1 MPAHSR
7 AWEKSIHPL
16 LKRFA
21 LGHSSRGLEH
31 STTLARYTVRRS
43 MRRRPRRAHT
53 SAPRTGADRLR
64 HCLLAA
70 DGESCS
76 RMMSA
81 SATRPR
87 PFEFDRDTFAY
98 ANELVWDYVDGGDP
112 QKLVPQ
118 RSQTPRTYTHRCFVM
133 VRSARQFFHH
143 ARFDASLP
151 PLDDPGYGRLVRA
164 VVARNPRRGCAEAER
179 IVVPGYD
186 SLRSFSQARAAVLMA
201 HCGGMWQSYVLR
213 SHWRM
218 ILPVSRRHQEK
229 MAAQLAQ
236 SLAARG
242 AVIVHLFRFP
252 QLTINHGILLYD
264 QIATGTGLKFTAYDP
279 NCPTQPTE
287 LTYRTADRTFYFPRN
302 HYWAGGQL
310 SVMETYCGWF
320 Y

>member
-1 MPAHSR
+1 M
-7 AWEKSIHPL
+7 
-16 LKRFA
+16 
-21 LGHSSRGLEH
+21 
-31 STTLARYTVRRS
+31 TLARFTARRS
-43 MRRRPRRAHT
+43 ICKRALRAHA
-53 SAPRTGADRLR
+53 SAPETGADRLR

-70 DGESCS
+70 VGESCS

-81 SATRPR
+81 SATRPHR
-87 PFEFDRDTFAY
+87 FEFDRDTFAY
-98 ANELVWDYVDGGDP
+98 ANELVWDYVSGGDP

-118 RSQTPRTYTHRCFVM
+118 CSQAPRTYTHRCFVM
-133 VRSARQFFHH
+133 ARSARQFFFH

-151 PLDDPGYGRLVRA
+151 ALDDPGYGRLVRA
-164 VVARNPRRGCAEAER
+164 VVARNPRAGCPEPER

-218 ILPVSRRHQEK
+218 VLPVSRRHQEN
-229 MAAQLAQ
+229 MVLQLTC

-264 QIATGTGLKFTAYDP
+264 QTPTATGLKFTAYDP

-287 LTYRTADRTFYFPRN
+287 LTYQTADRTFYLPRN
-302 HYWAGGQL
+302 HYWAGGQVN
-310 SVMETYCGWF
+310 VMETYCGWF